1 MRCKESSGTYPA
13 ALLAQTAPPSLPRV
27 RPPPLFV
34 SLTLG
39 FWLGIHAL
47 RSYVP
52 AAVWNLA
59 DELPLSLKPALAV
72 GTHALGVVGVLVVL
86 KWRRRTLQPLVIAF
100 AGASCARQ
108 LFTASDLIGPWVAL
122 LGWVLWLCFMA
133 SLADEV
139 ARQDADAL
147 IAPAFAAAV
156 ALQMGLQSAW
166 HGLDLASVRGPVAV
180 LVSAALVIVLAASV
194 RAARPPELPRPHASF
209 AWLLVGPALFLEV
222 TFVGNAGRIG
232 AATGLALPAATILMQ
247 TALLLSVVIAARL
260 TGSGWRVAFSAIAFL
275 AVFTIPGWRGA
286 SSLALPAVQI
296 VVICSLT
303 EAADRRLRVSGA
315 AAFTLGALLLF
326 VLIFAF
332 YNFYELP
339 VLWLLCLAALAV
351 PAALAKRVRGRPA
364 PYLVPLVAG
373 SAALALLHFVPPP
386 EANPVPAGRDLTVLS
401 YNIHHGFD
409 DAGVPGMQATAD
421 AIAAMN
427 PDLVALQEVSRGW
440 TLVGGNDLVAYLK
453 WRLPEYQ
460 IFFTATNGR
469 LWGNAIMTRLPAR
482 DAAGGVFTA
491 EPRILKYG
499 WTRAVIET
507 GRLRFPFYSVHLTA
521 DLEGAHGDPRA
532 AQAAEL
538 LQLIGNTAPVLVAG
552 DFNAHPE
559 DAPIRLLTARL
570 ADLGAATGLGALS
583 TWPAGAPNERI
594 DYIFARGFAAS
605 HASIPRTL
613 ASDHLPVLLQVQ
625 PQRR

>member
-1 MRCKESSGTYPA
+1 
-13 ALLAQTAPPSLPRV
+13 LPRV
-27 RPPPLFV
+27 KPPPLFI

-59 DELPLSLKPALAV
+59 DELPLSLKPVLAV
-72 GTHALGVVGVLVVL
+72 GTHALGLVGVLLVL
-86 KWRRRTLQPLVIAF
+86 KWRRRTLHPLVLAF
-100 AGASCARQ
+100 AGASLARQ
-108 LFTASDLIGPWVAL
+108 MLTASDQIGPWVSL
-122 LGWVLWLCFMA
+122 LGWILWLWFMA

-139 ARQDADAL
+139 ARQDAEPL

-180 LVSAALVIVLAASV
+180 LVSAALIVLLAASV
-194 RAARPPELPRPHASF
+194 FAARPPALPRPHASL
-209 AWLLVGPALFLEV
+209 AWLLIGPALFLEV
-222 TFVGNAGRIG
+222 TFVGNAGRISE
-232 AATGLALPAATILMQ
+232 ATGLALLAATILMQ
-247 TALLLSVVIAARL
+247 AVLLLSVVIAARL
-260 TGSGWRVAFSAIAFL
+260 TGFGWRVAFIAIGFL
-275 AVFTIPGWRGA
+275 AVFTIAEWRLA
-286 SSLALPAVQI
+286 SSLVLPAVQV
-296 VVICSLT
+296 VVICALT
-303 EAADRRLRVSGA
+303 EAADRRLRLSGA

-326 VLIFAF
+326 GLIFAF

-339 VLWLLCLAALAV
+339 ALWLLCLAALAV
-351 PAALAKRVRGRPA
+351 PAALAKRARAVPA
-364 PYLVPLVAG
+364 PYIVPLVAG
-373 SAALALLHFVPPP
+373 SAALALLYLVPPP
-386 EANPVPAGRDLTVLS
+386 EPNAVPDGRDLTVLS

-409 DAGVPGMQATAD
+409 DAGVPGMQATAN

-453 WRLPEYQ
+453 WRLPDYQ

-482 DAAGGVFTA
+482 DVAGGVFAA

-499 WTRAVIET
+499 WTRVVIED
-507 GRLRFPFYSVHLTA
+507 GRLRFPIYSVHLTA
-521 DLEGAHGDPRA
+521 DLEGAHGDPRT

-559 DAPIRLLTARL
+559 DAPIRLLTAGL
-570 ADLGAATGLGALS
+570 ADLGAATGLGALA

-605 HASIPRTL
+605 RGSIPRTL

-625 PQRR
+625 PQAR